1 MNEIMAKHFRS
12 LIITVLGA
20 VLGFV
25 VTQVLPGLE
34 KHPEYGALIG
44 SFSGYAINL
53 AKLGIQALAIYWGV
67 AAQQEEPKQ

>member
-1 MNEIMAKHFRS
+1 MNDLFQKHLRS
-12 LIITVLGA
+12 LIITLLGA

-44 SFSGYAINL
+44 SFSGYAVNL
-53 AKLGIQALAIYWGV
+53 GKLGIQALAIYWGV
-67 AAQQEEPKQ
+67 QQDKEPKQ

>member
-1 MNEIMAKHFRS
+1 MNDLMQKHLRS
-12 LIITVLGA
+12 LIITLLGA

-44 SFSGYAINL
+44 SFSGYAVNL

-67 AAQQEEPKQ
+67 QQDKQEPKQ